1 MINLI
6 FIEEIERKE
15 KFQNVAN
22 MFKNIVLA
30 NRQINAVFICASQ
43 YAKKQRLIKNHNFIN
58 EIQRTKFEKTPVA
71 L

>member
-1 MINLI
+1 MDQTIRDDQFNIVQI

-30 NRQINAVFICASQ
+30 NRQINAVFICALQ
-43 YAKKQRLIKNHNFIN
+43 YAKKTEVN
-58 EIQRTKFEKTPVA
+58 
-71 L
+71 